1 MGHIRLK
8 ITLAAVASLTVR
20 TCSFTITQNNALSH
34 NRGLTR
40 KLIPTNPIDINIPSS
55 SLYLSSQEP
64 AEEDGQENSSRR
76 GFFLKSIVGGA
87 ALTGIVA
94 NGVAVQGPSPYNPA
108 PESLRGKTIV
118 ITGGNS
124 GLGFESAKRL
134 AVAGAKVII
143 TTRSPEKGTK
153 AVQSI
158 QKYVT
163 DAATTTTDA
172 DVYYVPL
179 DLCDLNSVKEFPKAL
194 QKIPG
199 FKNADVLLN
208 NAGVMAIPDRQIT
221 KDGFERTF
229 QTNHLGH
236 FALTAVMAPLLNPAG
251 SRVVNVSSAAYTFG
265 ESDFSNA
272 NGEKSYSPWGAY
284 GQSKLENV
292 LFTQELHRRAIDS
305 GTKITA
311 VALHPGVVRTDLGRY
326 IAGEDDFGSFQDA
339 TLSQLDQ
346 LKLLPFKY
354 ISKAVDRGANSQI
367 WLSAFQGGED
377 IGGKFFINMK
387 ETKLTPAALDA
398 EKAKELWVL
407 SERLSGI
414 EFNL

>member
-1 MGHIRLK
+1 MGHIRFK
-8 ITLAAVASLTVR
+8 IWLAVIASLAIR
-20 TCSFTITQNNALSH
+20 SYSFTFTRNNALSH
-34 NRGLTR
+34 NRGQTR

-64 AEEDGQENSSRR
+64 AEEDGEENSSRR
-76 GFFLKSIVGGA
+76 GFFLKSIAGGA
-87 ALTGIVA
+87 AVTGIVA
-94 NGVAVQGPSPYNPA
+94 NGFAVQGPSPYKPA

-118 ITGGNS
+118 ITGGNT

-134 AVAGAKVII
+134 AAAGAKVII

-158 QKYVT
+158 QKY
-163 DAATTTTDA
+163 AATTTTDA

-179 DLCDLNSVKEFPKAL
+179 DLCDLSSVKEFPKAL

-251 SRVVNVSSAAYTFG
+251 SRVVNVSSAAYYFG

-311 VALHPGVVRTDLGRY
+311 VALHPGVVRTDLIRY
-326 IAGEDDFGSFQDA
+326 VAGEDDFVSLQGA
-339 TLSQLDQ
+339 VLSQLDQ

-398 EKAKELWVL
+398 EKAKELWAL
-407 SERLSGI
+407 SERLSGV
-414 EFNL
+414 EFKL